1 MQHSKMSYQII
12 SLTLTGVIFFS
23 SLVQIAVCQGKYK
36 ADTETILLDTLFANY
51 TRYRKPVELY
61 SKTIPV
67 GINLYILSL
76 NEVDVKSQTLHL
88 ASWLEVT
95 WTDEYLTW
103 NTSEFS
109 NIQYLRLPAVKV
121 WVPVVCNLQEISGKK
136 CVTYV
141 SVKNSGSE
149 VGVEN
154 TGRVF
159 LSETIESII
168 ICSFNVQKFPFDTQ
182 TCSFEFF
189 SPNYFLQNIHLVQ
202 NQSSFQSGYYI
213 PNEEWDLVS
222 TTVKEVGYY
231 TLEMTIT
238 LRRIPLFPTLSLIF
252 PIIALSIMNTFCS
265 LLPIESGEKMGMS
278 MAIFLTFAVF
288 GSMISDSMPKNSV
301 HISWFSVYV
310 TTQIILNGFSVIM
323 VTVVLH
329 IYYKDVVSS
338 RTLDLVEDNSGQ
350 SGTLHEMFA
359 KRSSVQS
366 DIQNKKQEKKMCQ
379 AKRLDRCMMIFTFCT
394 NVVSFCVYASLILS

>member
-1 MQHSKMSYQII
+1 M
-12 SLTLTGVIFFS
+12 GF
-23 SLVQIAVCQGKYK
+23 LVEIAVCQGKYK
-36 ADTETILLDTLFANY
+36 ADTETILLDTLFTNY

-136 CVTYV
+136 CVTYG

-168 ICSFNVQKFPFDTQ
+168 ICSFNVQNFPFDTQ

-222 TTVKEVGYY
+222 TTVKE
-231 TLEMTIT
+231 IT
-238 LRRIPLFPTLSLIF
+238 
-252 PIIALSIMNTFCS
+252 NWN
-265 LLPIESGEKMGMS
+265 EKRDYS
-278 MAIFLTFAVF
+278 F
-288 GSMISDSMPKNSV
+288 G
-301 HISWFSVYV
+301 
-310 TTQIILNGFSVIM
+310 
-323 VTVVLH
+323 
-329 IYYKDVVSS
+329 
-338 RTLDLVEDNSGQ
+338 
-350 SGTLHEMFA
+350 
-359 KRSSVQS
+359 
-366 DIQNKKQEKKMCQ
+366 
-379 AKRLDRCMMIFTFCT
+379 
-394 NVVSFCVYASLILS
+394 